1 MKKLGV
7 SGRSNGSQTG
17 WPTIFSPW
25 ASSEW
30 VFLAMYMKLVY
41 GIGATRRGDVLAVF
55 LENRPEYVGLLLGLS
70 KVLLAIKYMLKCIF
84 TNIFTTQ
91 IGVTAALINSNLR
104 LGSLTHC
111 ITVGRCKV
119 LYK

>member
-1 MKKLGV
+1 MVLKKMGV
-7 SGRSNGSQTG
+7 SGRSSGSQTS
-17 WPTIFSPW
+17 WQTIFSPW

-70 KVLLAIKYMLKCIF
+70 KVLRANM
-84 TNIFTTQ
+84 
-91 IGVTAALINSNLR
+91 
-104 LGSLTHC
+104 
-111 ITVGRCKV
+111 
-119 LYK
+119 YK